1 MSKKFDFA
9 HVRHGVSFFDQFEYC
24 MSYSG
29 NHPRQPSA
37 CQAKSPCP
45 FVTTVSV
52 PFFPSTRTAACPS
65 ALQLAARRT
74 TVPSALLINAPHAS
88 HGTTRTNVQAR
99 VIVDAPDD
107 DQPGSGQSAVSAAAD
122 LANQPELLA
131 AAARLLEQKRAA
143 IPDGTPGSAKKKAKT
158 SSKAML
164 ASLMGAMPT
173 GSPSSNSTSSSSSDK
188 KVYKAMIRLAKHMQ
202 GEKRGKLS
210 GKAFY
215 GILCAF
221 EENPALYKL
230 VEDFFHQKPRW
241 FKDWSMYVV
250 KCPSDKLAARLHAHI
265 LASKSKLP
273 LTLQTL
279 NQELDLTPFDNP
291 AVLKPRRPRGC
302 CPSPP
307 RRRTPA
313 RWLTFWARSA
323 STSRRSTSTRM
334 RTKMTTPSATAT
346 ASSTTRPR
354 RTTTSDAS
362 VCTCCVVRE
371 ARARTWGTHATLP
384 AACASTTAS
393 CQEVTRRCWGGRGN
407 LCSSSAGLLLRMLR
421 LRSRARGSAQIEAA
435 M

>member
-1 MSKKFDFA
+1 M
-9 HVRHGVSFFDQFEYC
+9 
-24 MSYSG
+24 
-29 NHPRQPSA
+29 PRTP
-37 CQAKSPCP
+37 
-45 FVTTVSV
+45 
-52 PFFPSTRTAACPS
+52 R
-65 ALQLAARRT
+65 
-74 TVPSALLINAPHAS
+74 
-88 HGTTRTNVQAR
+88 TTRTNVQAR

-173 GSPSSNSTSSSSSDK
+173 GSPSSNSTSSSSSSK

-241 FKDWSMYVV
+241 FKDWSMHVV
-250 KCPSDKLAARLHAHI
+250 ECPSDKLAARLHAHI

-291 AVLKPRRPRGC
+291 AVLKPKFVL
-302 CPSPP
+302 
-307 RRRTPA
+307 A
-313 RWLTFWARSA
+313 
-323 STSRRSTSTRM
+323 TSEILFETQ
-334 RTKMTTPSATAT
+334 A
-346 ASSTTRPR
+346 
-354 RTTTSDAS
+354 DG
-362 VCTCCVVRE
+362 V
-371 ARARTWGTHATLP
+371 LP
-384 AACASTTAS
+384 AS
-393 CQEVTRRCWGGRGN
+393 
-407 LCSSSAGLLLRMLR
+407 MY
-421 LRSRARGSAQIEAA
+421 AA
-435 M
+435 TVRTF